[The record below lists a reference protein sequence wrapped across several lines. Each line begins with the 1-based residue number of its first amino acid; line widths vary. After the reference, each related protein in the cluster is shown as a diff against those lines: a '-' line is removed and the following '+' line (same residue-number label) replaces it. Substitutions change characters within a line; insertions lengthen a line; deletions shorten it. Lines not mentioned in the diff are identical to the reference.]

1 MNGWVNEFDIHN
13 CKNVFM
19 KSGKTKTLWSGD
31 LLKWLI
37 LHAVVIK
44 AAVRGMQTH
53 PLRSCSS
60 QARRPAVLICFPS
73 ASGFLQTGQQNSEEI
88 FHDINEYH
96 ESCCTA
102 GARSENKLSDLIQT
116 VAYFFQKRSIA
127 QVFPENGAACWGRE
141 LGLSRLGFPENAH
154 REWAC
159 SRCLLNARR
168 KDSADPNIKPGSM
181 L

>member
-1 MNGWVNEFDIHN
+1 M
-13 CKNVFM
+13 
-19 KSGKTKTLWSGD
+19 
-31 LLKWLI
+31 
-37 LHAVVIK
+37 
-44 AAVRGMQTH
+44 RGMKTH
-53 PLRSCSS
+53 PLRSRSS
-60 QARRPAVLICFPS
+60 QARRPAVLICFLS
-73 ASGFLQTGQQNSEEI
+73 ASGFLQTGQHHSEDI

-127 QVFPENGAACWGRE
+127 QVFTENGAACWGRE
-141 LGLSRLGFPENAH
+141 LHLSCLSFPENAH
-154 REWAC
+154 HAWAC

>member
-1 MNGWVNEFDIHN
+1 MNLIYTTVKMSSW
-13 CKNVFM
+13 
-19 KSGKTKTLWSGD
+19 SQGKKPTLWSGD

-44 AAVRGMQTH
+44 AAVRGIKTH
-53 PLRSCSS
+53 PLRSRSS
-60 QARRPAVLICFPS
+60 QAHRPAVLICFPS
-73 ASGFLQTGQQNSEEI
+73 ASGFLQTGQHNSEEI

-102 GARSENKLSDLIQT
+102 GARSENKLGDLIQT

-127 QVFPENGAACWGRE
+127 QVFTKNGAACWGRE
-141 LGLSRLGFPENAH
+141 LRLSRLGFPDNAH
-154 REWAC
+154 RAWAY

-168 KDSADPNIKPGSM
+168 KDSADPNIKSGSM